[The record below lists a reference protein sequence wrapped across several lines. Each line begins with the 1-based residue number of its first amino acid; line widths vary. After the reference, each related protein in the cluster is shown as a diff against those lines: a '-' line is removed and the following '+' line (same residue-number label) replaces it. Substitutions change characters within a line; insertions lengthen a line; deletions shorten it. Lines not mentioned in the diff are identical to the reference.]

1 LVALGEHSAAS
12 VGAWIME
19 RYPGPEVSRAIER
32 FLSAHLERFEGLR
45 SQRVGERMARYAER
59 GR

>member
-1 LVALGEHSAAS
+1 MIALSERAPAS
-12 VGAWIME
+12 VASWIME

-45 SQRVGERMARYAER
+45 AVRVGERLARYAE
-59 GR
+59 GVG